1 MQIFIKA
8 LTGKTITIEVDD
20 SDTIETMKQKIQD
33 KEGIPPDQL
42 RCIFAGKQ
50 LEDGRTLSDYNIQK
64 ESTLH
69 MVLRL
74 RGDIGLTVGGAQ
86 DIGNFRD
93 NIRNGYLPLPSS
105 LTVEGIFSEYYF
117 DTGDDW
123 DDAQL
128 SKKLFYPTYSFACSP
143 DPLCIH
149 GQKEKRQEE
158 IWMTVGLNSDVKAGD
173 LQRPDLDLVLS
184 VDTSG
189 SMTCPC
195 TEYRYCGQDRN
206 NEQSFKPKMQLANEA
221 VVSLLSKLR
230 STDRVG
236 IVLFNNNAQVLLP
249 LTEVAELD
257 LASISAKQLAV
268 KAGGGTSMEAGFR
281 TAAGLL
287 RPVANGLSGERESR
301 IIFLTDDMPN
311 VDAVDGDTMLGMVS
325 HAAEKGIYTSL
336 LGVGLDF
343 NADVVEA
350 MSKAKGAW
358 YGSVK
363 TSDAFRQRLDDE
375 FDYMVTPL
383 VFNLRLHL
391 SSDAYVI
398 DKVFGSPESELSSGQ
413 LMRINTLFPSAKDE
427 QGQTKGGVVLLRL
440 LRKTPSVATDE
451 TFKLRVS
458 YENRCGIPDFS
469 ELSVQPGLPA
479 SSIGSSD
486 SYFEN
491 KGVRKAVLLARYASV
506 LHQWLIDERQ
516 SEPESKG
523 VCAFG
528 TQAFDP
534 PLRCQGIFRNLAE
547 RGAKM
552 PSDCGHPSA
561 TLKVSP
567 QYKAVFETFLQ
578 HLSNEMRSLEDDSL
592 QQECTLLKKLIAL
605 ADKGPLLV
613 DGCPSTR

>member
-1 MQIFIKA
+1 M
-8 LTGKTITIEVDD
+8 
-20 SDTIETMKQKIQD
+20 M
-33 KEGIPPDQL
+33 
-42 RCIFAGKQ
+42 
-50 LEDGRTLSDYNIQK
+50 
-64 ESTLH
+64 
-69 MVLRL
+69 
-74 RGDIGLTVGGAQ
+74 
-86 DIGNFRD
+86 
-93 NIRNGYLPLPSS
+93 
-105 LTVEGIFSEYYF
+105 
-117 DTGDDW
+117 
-123 DDAQL
+123 
-128 SKKLFYPTYSFACSP
+128 
-143 DPLCIH
+143 
-149 GQKEKRQEE
+149 
-158 IWMTVGLNSDVKAGD
+158 
-173 LQRPDLDLVLS
+173 
-184 VDTSG
+184 
-189 SMTCPC
+189 CPC
-195 TEYRYCGQDRN
+195 TGYHDQDRS
-206 NEQSFKPKMQLANEA
+206 NEQSCKSKMQLANEA
-221 VVSLLSKLR
+221 VVSVLSKLR
-230 STDRVG
+230 PTDRVG
-236 IVLFNNNAQVLLP
+236 IVLFNHNAQVLLP

-268 KAGGGTSMEAGFR
+268 TAGGTTSMEAGFR
-281 TAAGLL
+281 AAAGLFQPVKTGREERAERRAAKRAADDGQRRL
-287 RPVANGLSGERESR
+287 LQPVANGLSGERERR
-301 IIFLTDDMPN
+301 IIFLTDDKPN
-311 VDAVDGDTMLGMVS
+311 VDAVDGDTMLGMVG

-343 NADVVEA
+343 DADVVEA

-358 YGSVK
+358 YGSVR
-363 TSDAFRQRLDDE
+363 TSEAFRKRLDDE

-383 VFNLRLHL
+383 VFNLRFHL

-398 DKVFGSPESELSSGQ
+398 DKVFGSPEPELSTGQ

-440 LRKTPSVATDE
+440 VRKKSSAAADE
-451 TFKLRVS
+451 TLKLRVS
-458 YENRCGIPDFS
+458 YEDRCGIPDFS
-469 ELSVQPGLPA
+469 ELSVQPCLPGR
-479 SSIGSSD
+479 STGSSE
-486 SYFEN
+486 SFFEN

-534 PLRCQGIFRNLAE
+534 PLRCQGVFRNLAA

-592 QQECTLLKKLIAL
+592 EQECTLLKKLIAL

-613 DGCPSTR
+613 DGGPSTR